1 MKLVERNSALKVQ
14 DALGEW
20 QGVFV
25 PRYHIR
31 GCWLLICI
39 QQKRARYWRKALVY
53 RCEQTGRLR
62 LDVVCTEERG

>member
-1 MKLVERNSALKVQ
+1 MPRENSALRVQ

-31 GCWLLICI
+31 GCSLLIYI
-39 QQKRARYWRKALVY
+39 QQKRARYWREALV
-53 RCEQTGRLR
+53 
-62 LDVVCTEERG
+62 